1 MIASHCLLAMTVHSD
16 SAFRQSNK
24 QKVRFCLRRVALGD
38 GKIESVGPLGGK
50 SSGKLYMTGGRS
62 HKSAITCPAASRRPS
77 KLLNRRDRKERKESR
92 RSSILK
98 SQLPS
103 L

>member
-1 MIASHCLLAMTVHSD
+1 
-16 SAFRQSNK
+16 
-24 QKVRFCLRRVALGD
+24 VALGD
-38 GKIESVGPLGGK
+38 GKIESVGRLGGK

-98 SQLPS
+98 FRIAFFLRSVLS
-103 L
+103 LRLIDCSSIAGRETISIDPAGLA